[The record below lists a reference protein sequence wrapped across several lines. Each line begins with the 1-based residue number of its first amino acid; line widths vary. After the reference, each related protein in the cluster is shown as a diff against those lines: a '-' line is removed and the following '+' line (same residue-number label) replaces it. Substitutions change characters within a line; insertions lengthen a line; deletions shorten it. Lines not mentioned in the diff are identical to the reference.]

1 MTNPFPAPPPR
12 LGAGLPATGTAQPST
27 LATTAKWNC

>member
-1 MTNPFPAPPPR
+1 